1 MLAAS
6 SLAPPDGV
14 LTHGGVATDHDGG
27 LGGRQLAPLIRDVS
41 APLIWGPA
49 PKRGVHTDAVH
60 RPAS

>member
-14 LTHGGVATDHDGG
+14 LTHGGVATDRDGG
-27 LGGRQLAPLIRDVS
+27 IGGRQLAPLIR
-41 APLIWGPA
+41 GPA
-49 PKRGVHTDAVH
+49 LKRGVHTDAVR